1 MCLNSDQKSVLR
13 MKKGLG
19 ETGSREQRRMSNPG
33 QKKKR
38 GTNKLTGKEA
48 QELSSLTNKRKSK
61 VCPTER
67 FVYPLSMSAASK
79 ANSPALGLHF
89 SKMCS

>member
-1 MCLNSDQKSVLR
+1 MLELR
-13 MKKGLG
+13 SEKCTKDEERVRGNW
-19 ETGSREQRRMSNPG
+19 EQRAEKDEQPR
-33 QKKKR
+33 KEKKR

-61 VCPTER
+61 VCPTES